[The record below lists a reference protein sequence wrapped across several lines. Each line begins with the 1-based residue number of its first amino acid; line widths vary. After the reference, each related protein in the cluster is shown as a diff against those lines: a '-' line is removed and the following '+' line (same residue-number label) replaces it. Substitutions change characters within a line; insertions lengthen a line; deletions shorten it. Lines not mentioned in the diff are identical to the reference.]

1 MKDYDKNKELSYLKY
16 LNINSLNG
24 WAMSQKLIVNDSKWV
39 GDISKFDKS
48 FTKVYNEV
56 SDEKY
61 FLDVD
66 VQYLKNLHN
75 HKNDSP
81 FLSERIKNLKSN

>member
-24 WAMSQKLIVNDSKWV
+24 WTMSQKLIVNDSKWV

-56 SDEKY
+56 SK
-61 FLDVD
+61 
-66 VQYLKNLHN
+66 
-75 HKNDSP
+75 
-81 FLSERIKNLKSN
+81 

>member
-56 SDEKY
+56 SDKNI
-61 FLDVD
+61 FLMLMFNI
-66 VQYLKNLHN
+66 LKIYIIIKMTH
-75 HKNDSP
+75 HFF
-81 FLSERIKNLKSN
+81 FLKE